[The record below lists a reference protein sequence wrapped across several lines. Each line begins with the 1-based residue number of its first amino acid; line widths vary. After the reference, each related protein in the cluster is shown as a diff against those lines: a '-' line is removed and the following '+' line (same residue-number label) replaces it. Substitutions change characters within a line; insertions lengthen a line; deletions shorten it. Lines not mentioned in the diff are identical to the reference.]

1 MANTK
6 EATIVFDLDEVV
18 NEIESHYEPV
28 YNVIMHNDDYTPMDY
43 VVLVLVTIF
52 DMDPQQAFST
62 MMHIHHHGKAIVKTD
77 DKSICEELKSQVD
90 KMNEMSG
97 VQLKVTVEKA

>member
-18 NEIESHYEPV
+18 NEIESHYEPL

-43 VVLVLVTIF
+43 VVIVLVTVF
-52 DMDPQQAFST
+52 NMDPQQASSS
-62 MMHIHHHGKAIVKTD
+62 MMHIHNCGKAIVRTD
-77 DKSICEELKSQVD
+77 DRNVCEELKSQVD
-90 KMNEMSG
+90 EMNKMSG
-97 VQLKVTVEKA
+97 AQLKVTVEKA